1 MEDRARQAYNA
12 RRNFRNKKFQ
22 AGCYAPF
29 VSLYF
34 RTNGDVI
41 ACCKN
46 QTFVL
51 GNVSQ
56 QRLEDI
62 WRGAQISTLR
72 KALANY
78 RFESGCEF
86 CEWQV
91 QGGAYESAYPWV
103 FEEFPVSSMEP
114 EWPAMIEFAGS
125 NTCNFECIMCYG
137 ELSSAIRARRD
148 RLPPLPKVYSEQFFQ
163 DLRKFLPHLKRAK
176 FFGGEPFLSH
186 ECFRIWDLMMAD
198 GLSIPCHVTTN
209 GSQYNPKVERVL
221 KALPISLSIS
231 IDGVTK
237 ETLEK
242 IRVNADY
249 ERLIANLH
257 RFRDYT
263 RRRKTYLGLSY
274 CLMRQNWHEFG
285 EFLLFADRLG
295 SEVFVNTVID
305 PSDCSLYTLPP
316 KELSDIADNL
326 EAQSSML
333 RNRLSLNRHI
343 WENTIKAIRG
353 SANERQ
359 VEGVDRIKES
369 AAEARRDG
377 PDDNRNPLFAAWKIQ
392 DEGRYAEALTE
403 ALKTPETDPNYYHA
417 LCLCGHLRR
426 VTGDLTGAAR
436 DLDRAIQLA
445 ARRPEAYFYR
455 AWLWLEQ
462 KQTNK
467 GIADALCARE
477 LVCEGDWIR
486 DTDVNEV
493 FERLQ
498 NQR

>member
-1 MEDRARQAYNA
+1 MEDRVRQDYDAH
-12 RRNFRNKKFQ
+12 RNFKKKTFRS
-22 AGCYAPF
+22 GCYAPF
-29 VSLYF
+29 VSVYF
-34 RTNGDVI
+34 TTSGDVI

-51 GNVSQ
+51 GNVSR
-56 QRLEDI
+56 QRLTDI

-91 QGGAYESAYPWV
+91 RGGAYESAYPWV

-137 ELSSAIRARRD
+137 ELSSSIRARRD
-148 RLPPLPKVYSEQFFQ
+148 RLPPLPKAYSEEFFQ

-186 ECFRIWDLMMAD
+186 ECFRIWDLMITD
-198 GLSIPCHVTTN
+198 GLSIPCHITTN

-221 KALPISLSIS
+221 EALPISLSIS

-285 EFLLFADRLG
+285 EFLLFADGLG
-295 SEVFVNTVID
+295 CEVFVNTVID
-305 PSDCSLYTLPP
+305 PSDCSLYTLAP
-316 KELSDIADNL
+316 KELADVADNL
-326 EAQSSML
+326 EAQSHAL

-343 WENTIKAIRG
+343 WENTIKAVRG

-359 VEGVDRIKES
+359 VEGVDRIKETAS
-369 AAEARRDG
+369 EALRNGPESIRDHLG
-377 PDDNRNPLFAAWKIQ
+377 VAWKLH
-392 DEGRYAEALTE
+392 DESRYAEALVE
-403 ALKTPETDPNYYHA
+403 ALKTHETDPSYYHSVY
-417 LCLCGHLRR
+417 LCGHLRR
-426 VTGDLTGAAR
+426 ITGDLAGAER
-436 DLDRAIQLA
+436 DLDRAVHMA
-445 ARRPEAYFYR
+445 PRRPEAFFYR
-455 AWLWLEQ
+455 AWLRLEQ
-462 KQTNK
+462 KQFDK
-467 GIADALCARE
+467 GIADARCARE
-477 LVCEGDWIR
+477 LLQEGDWVGDSDII
-486 DTDVNEV
+486 EIL
-493 FERLQ
+493 ELLQ
-498 NQR
+498 NQ